1 MSEAAPR
8 AGNIEQLLQDEPYP
22 GVSRRRLDS
31 SHATIAIYHFQ
42 PGASF
47 PLHKHSQEQIT
58 LVEMGEVK
66 FTVAGTVHRMGPDD
80 WSLIPPNVEHGLR
93 AGPQG
98 ARLLAI
104 VVPKRQGGNGYTVV
118 VE

>member
-1 MSEAAPR
+1 MSDPTPD
-8 AGNIEQLLQDEPYP
+8 AGNLDQLPRDEPFP

-31 SHATIAIYHFQ
+31 PRATVTFYEFD

-58 LVEMGEVK
+58 LIERGEVDL
-66 FTVAGTVHRMGPDD
+66 TVAENTRRMRADD
-80 WSLIPPNVEHGLR
+80 WSWVPPNVNHGLI

-104 VVPKRQGGNGYTVV
+104 VVPRRPDTDAYSV